1 VRPEPLPCSPQA
13 SIANGRERVA
23 TKSRIVYQCQQCGA
37 RAPKWQG
44 RCPDCGEWN
53 TYVETVEAPVARRP
67 GSPPDSARPRRVS
80 EIPIADLQRL
90 PVPLPEVSRV
100 LGGGIVPG
108 SLVLVGGDPGVG
120 KSTLLM
126 QLSEALAAQGQ
137 PVLYVSGEESLGQ
150 IGLRA
155 RRLGHRAE
163 QLYYL
168 CETDLARITEA
179 TTRLA
184 AALLIVDSIQSVYD
198 PELPAAPGSVGQLRE
213 CTLKLMR
220 LAKTTGTAVF
230 LIGHVTKEGVI
241 AGPKVLE
248 HMVDCVLYLEGER
261 LQAYRL
267 LRGVKNRFGST
278 HEVGVFEMRG
288 EGLVEISNPSQA
300 FLAERVEGAS
310 GSAVAVT
317 LEGTRPLLLEV
328 QALVSRS
335 ALAVPRRT
343 SNGID
348 ANRLLLVSAVL
359 AKRLNVP
366 LYDQDIYVNVIGG
379 LRVEEPAA
387 DLAMALAILSSH
399 QDTPLD
405 PQLVVIGEVGLS
417 GEIRGVAQLERRLRE
432 AAQLGFTRALVP
444 RSPGALPHEVGLEV
458 LTARTLREAAL
469 VLGPPSVLS
478 GRRAAGPARP
488 AGAEER

>member
-1 VRPEPLPCSPQA
+1 VT
-13 SIANGRERVA
+13 
-23 TKSRIVYQCQQCGA
+23 TKTRIVYICQQCGA

-53 TYVETVEAPVARRP
+53 TFAETVQAPAARRA
-67 GSPPDSARPRRVS
+67 GPPADSAQPRRVT
-80 EIPIADLQRL
+80 EIPLADLQRL

-126 QLSEALAAQGQ
+126 QLSEALAAAGHR
-137 PVLYVSGEESLGQ
+137 VLYVSGEESLGQ

-179 TTRLA
+179 ATRLA
-184 AALLIVDSIQSVYD
+184 AALLVVDSIQSVYD
-198 PELPAAPGSVGQLRE
+198 PELPSAPGSVGQLRE
-213 CTLKLMR
+213 CTLQLMR

-288 EGLVEISNPSQA
+288 DGLVEISNPSQA

-366 LYDQDIYVNVIGG
+366 LYDQDIYVNVVGG

-387 DLAMALAILSSH
+387 DLAMALAILSSY
-399 QDTPLD
+399 QDTPLA
-405 PQLVVIGEVGLS
+405 PQLVAIGEVGLS
-417 GEIRGVAQLERRLRE
+417 GELRGVAQLERRLRE
-432 AAQLGFTRALVP
+432 AAQLGFTRAIAP
-444 RSPGALPHEVGLEV
+444 RSAGAPPRDLGLEV

-469 VLGPPSVLS
+469 VLGAPREAG
-478 GRRAAGPARP
+478 GRRAARAA
-488 AGAEER
+488 AGEQA